1 MEIIT
6 LKDAVKISSLSY
18 TYLYEKKIQYGFA
31 RQGGKGKWLADKKTF
46 VEKFKSNNTIDRLT
60 SNTGGKKCRSRN
72 AVKSGILISQR
83 QMVQELDTLL
93 VRQTKEKR

>member
-31 RQGGKGKWLADKKTF
+31 RQGGKGKWVADKKTF
-46 VEKFKSNNTIDRLT
+46 VE
-60 SNTGGKKCRSRN
+60 
-72 AVKSGILISQR
+72 KSGILISQR